1 VSSIATDLADRRRAP
16 LKVRLRRA
24 FMVAHT
30 WIALALGLYIVVLS
44 VSGSAVVFRRE
55 ANIWLVPRTVA
66 STDGE
71 RLTGDAL
78 HAAVKAAYP
87 GDIVVAV
94 REPRRPERPV
104 SILLE
109 REGAETERLF
119 DPYAVRDLGDAFPP
133 LLRTMEW
140 LVDLHDN
147 LLAGQTG
154 RLLNGIGGA
163 FFLVLILTGVW
174 LWWPGTGNVLRSL
187 KVGRPRAS
195 RRFIWQFHSV
205 LGILSFAILFVWAL
219 TAIYFAFP
227 EPVEGTIDYFDD
239 DLTDAVRPGE
249 WVVIEAVQLH
259 FGRFGGLGVRFL
271 WLLLGLIPTV
281 LFATGFV
288 LWWTRVVRRRQALAA
303 DERRAELSTAGGRT

>member
-1 VSSIATDLADRRRAP
+1 
-16 LKVRLRRA
+16 
-24 FMVAHT
+24 M
-30 WIALALGLYIVVLS
+30 
-44 VSGSAVVFRRE
+44 
-55 ANIWLVPRTVA
+55 
-66 STDGE
+66 
-71 RLTGDAL
+71 
-78 HAAVKAAYP
+78 
-87 GDIVVAV
+87 
-94 REPRRPERPV
+94 
-104 SILLE
+104 
-109 REGAETERLF
+109 ERLF

-163 FFLVLILTGVW
+163 LFLVLILTGAW

-195 RRFIWQFHSV
+195 RRFVWQFHSV
-205 LGILSFAILFVWAL
+205 LGILSFAILLVWAM

-227 EPVEGTIDYFDD
+227 EPFEGTIDYFDD
-239 DLTDAVRPGE
+239 DLADAVRPGE

-281 LFATGFV
+281 LFATGFI

-303 DERRAELSTAGGRT
+303 DGVRVELSTADGRT